1 MTDAR
6 AIYAELF
13 KLASASREVGL
24 VKEAA
29 IPKWLVGGLLGAGGL
44 GGAYALGSGMGAANA
59 RKKIEAEQISPA
71 LAFGGGLAA
80 GLAGPTLL
88 RGAGSALGLT
98 PGTEEFTSI

>member
-1 MTDAR
+1 MSDAR

-24 VKEAA
+24 VKEA
-29 IPKWLVGGLLGAGGL
+29 IPTWLKGGLLGAGGL
-44 GGAYALGSGMGAANA
+44 GGAYYVGRGMGAADA
-59 RKKIEAEQISPA
+59 RKKSESEQFSPA

-80 GLAGPTLL
+80 GLAGPHLL
-88 RGAGSALGLT
+88 RQLGGSFGLT